1 MNPENPAGAL
11 LRAEKSA
18 SNGDSAGKFPDPAA
32 GIAVTPESVPEVL
45 LRAENLLVRRGGVTV
60 LDIPVLDVFSGQVL
74 ALIGPNGAGKS
85 TLLLTLAGLL
95 KPARGTLLFRGQR
108 IGNGGFDY
116 RRHIAM
122 VFQEPLLF
130 DATVFENV
138 AAGLKIRGM
147 GREEIGRMVP
157 AYLERFGVAHLAKR
171 SARKLSGGEAQRTSL
186 ARAFVTKPEI
196 VFLDEPFSS
205 LDPPTREALTGDLER
220 ILRETRT
227 TAVASTHDQT
237 EALRLGDRLAVVN
250 GGRIIQI
257 GPAAEVMNRPADA
270 FVASFVGVETVLPGR
285 VERISDGVFTAVVE
299 GGQIEAVG
307 HVRIGEEVLCCIR
320 PEHVTLS
327 TKVPPSGTSAR
338 NVFPGTIRTITPL
351 GLFHR
356 VRVDCGFDLVAY
368 VTRQSLDEL
377 QLQEGKGVAASFKAT
392 AVHVIPRRGLPQGQ
406 HFPSIA

>member
-1 MNPENPAGAL
+1 MNPAGDPNIL
-11 LRAEKSA
+11 LQA
-18 SNGDSAGKFPDPAA
+18 GD
-32 GIAVTPESVPEVL
+32 
-45 LRAENLLVRRGGVTV
+45 LLVRRGGVTV

-95 KPARGTLLFRGQR
+95 KPARGSLLFRGEK

-138 AAGLKIRGM
+138 ATGLKIRGV
-147 GREEIGRMVP
+147 GRTEIGRTVP
-157 AYLERFGVAHLAKR
+157 EYLERFGVGHLAKR

-186 ARAFVTKPEI
+186 ARAFVTKPEV

-220 ILRETRT
+220 ILRETHT

-250 GGRIIQI
+250 GGRIAQI
-257 GPAAEVMNRPADA
+257 GPVAEVINRPVDG

-285 VERISDGVFTAVVE
+285 VIEISDGVFVAAVE
-299 GGQIEAVG
+299 GGEIQAVG
-307 HVRIGEEVLCCIR
+307 HVRTGDGVLCCIR

-327 TKVPPSGTSAR
+327 TNTLFSASSAR
-338 NVFPGTIRTITPL
+338 NVFSGTIRKITPL

-356 VRVDCGFDLVAY
+356 VHLSCGFDLVAY
-368 VTRQSLDEL
+368 VTRQSLETL
-377 QLQEGKGVAASFKAT
+377 SLEEGKSVIASFKAT
-392 AVHVIPRRGLPQGQ
+392 AVHVIPRPL
-406 HFPSIA
+406 

>member
-1 MNPENPAGAL
+1 MNLASDPDIL
-11 LRAEKSA
+11 LQAE
-18 SNGDSAGKFPDPAA
+18 D
-32 GIAVTPESVPEVL
+32 
-45 LRAENLLVRRGGVTV
+45 LLVRRGGVTV
-60 LDIPVLDVFSGQVL
+60 LDIPALDVFSGQVL

-95 KPARGTLLFRGQR
+95 KPARGSLLFRGKR

-147 GREEIGRMVP
+147 GRTEIGRTVP
-157 AYLERFGVAHLAKR
+157 EYLERFGVGHLAKR

-186 ARAFVTKPEI
+186 ARAFVTKPKI
-196 VFLDEPFSS
+196 IFLDEPFSS

-220 ILRETRT
+220 ILRETHT
-227 TAVASTHDQT
+227 TTMASTHDQT
-237 EALRLGDRLAVVN
+237 EALRLGDRLAVVK
-250 GGRIIQI
+250 GGRIAQI
-257 GPAAEVMNRPADA
+257 GPAAEVMNRPADE

-285 VERISDGVFTAVVE
+285 VARISDGAFTAAVE
-299 GGQIEAVG
+299 GGEIEAVG
-307 HVRIGEEVLCCIR
+307 DVRIGEQLLCCIR

-327 TKVPPSGTSAR
+327 ANVSPSGTSAR

-356 VRVDCGFDLVAY
+356 VRVNCGFDLVAY
-368 VTRQSLDEL
+368 VTRQSLEEL
-377 QLQEGKGVAASFKAT
+377 LLQEGKSVTASFKAT
-392 AVHVIPRRGLPQGQ
+392 AVHVIRRGALPPG
-406 HFPSIA
+406 

>member
-1 MNPENPAGAL
+1 MNP
-11 LRAEKSA
+11 SI
-18 SNGDSAGKFPDPAA
+18 DPN
-32 GIAVTPESVPEVL
+32 VL
-45 LRAENLLVRRGGVTV
+45 LQAEDLLVRRGGVTV
-60 LDIPVLDVFSGQVL
+60 LEIPALSVFSGQVL

-95 KPARGTLLFRGQR
+95 KPARGTLLFRGER

-130 DATVFENV
+130 DTTVFENV
-138 AAGLKIRGM
+138 AAGLKIRGR
-147 GREEIGRMVP
+147 GRAEIERTVP
-157 AYLERFGVAHLAKR
+157 GYLERFGVGHLAKR

-196 VFLDEPFSS
+196 VFLDEPFSA
-205 LDPPTREALTGDLER
+205 LDPPTREALTNDLER
-220 ILRETRT
+220 ILRETHT
-227 TAVASTHDQT
+227 TAVTTTHDQT

-250 GGRIIQI
+250 GGRIAQI
-257 GPAAEVMNRPADA
+257 GPAAEVMNRPADE

-285 VERISDGVFTAVVE
+285 VIKISDGSFTAAVE
-299 GGQIEAVG
+299 GGEIEAVG
-307 HVRIGEEVLCCIR
+307 HVRMGDEVLCCIR

-327 TKVPPSGTSAR
+327 VNLQPPGTSAR

-356 VRVDCGFDLVAY
+356 VRVDCGFELAAY
-368 VTRQSLDEL
+368 VTGQSLDEL
-377 QLQEGKGVAASFKAT
+377 MLAVGKNVTASFKAT
-392 AVHVIPRRGLPQGQ
+392 AVHVIPRQRSSPAWPNQK
-406 HFPSIA
+406 PP

>member
-1 MNPENPAGAL
+1 MNPAGNAH
-11 LRAEKSA
+11 
-18 SNGDSAGKFPDPAA
+18 
-32 GIAVTPESVPEVL
+32 VL
-45 LRAENLLVRRGGVTV
+45 LQAEDLLVHRGGVTV
-60 LDIPVLDVFSGQVL
+60 LDIPTLDVFSGQVL

-95 KPARGTLLFRGQR
+95 KPARGRLLFRGER

-138 AAGLKIRGM
+138 AAGLKIRGV
-147 GREEIGRMVP
+147 GRAEIGRTVP
-157 AYLERFGVAHLAKR
+157 EYLERFGVGHLAKR

-205 LDPPTREALTGDLER
+205 LDTPTRDALIGDLER
-220 ILRETRT
+220 ILRETHT

-237 EALRLGDRLAVVN
+237 EALRLADRMAVMN
-250 GGRIIQI
+250 GGTIAQI
-257 GPAAEVMNRPADA
+257 GPVAEVINRPADE
-270 FVASFVGVETVLPGR
+270 FVASFVGVETVLPGH
-285 VERISDGVFTAVVE
+285 VLRISDGVFTAAVE
-299 GGQIEAVG
+299 GGEIEAVG
-307 HVRIGEEVLCCIR
+307 DVQAGEKVLCCIR

-327 TKVPPSGTSAR
+327 TNTSFSETSAR
-338 NVFPGTIRTITPL
+338 NVFSGTIRKITPL

-356 VRVDCGFDLVAY
+356 IYLNCGFDLVAY
-368 VTRQSLDEL
+368 VTRQSLEEL
-377 QLQEGKGVAASFKAT
+377 LLQEGKSVTASFKAT
-392 AVHVIPRRGLPQGQ
+392 AVHVIRRGALPPG
-406 HFPSIA
+406 

>member
-1 MNPENPAGAL
+1 MKPADKPSILLKAEELQVKRGGAL
-11 LRAEKSA
+11 
-18 SNGDSAGKFPDPAA
+18 
-32 GIAVTPESVPEVL
+32 
-45 LRAENLLVRRGGVTV
+45 V
-60 LDIPVLDVFSGQVL
+60 LDIPDLEIIAGQVL

-95 KPARGTLLFRGQR
+95 KPARGSILFLGER

-130 DATVFENV
+130 DTTVFENV
-138 AAGLKIRGM
+138 ATGLKIRGV
-147 GREEIGRMVP
+147 GRAEIGRTVP
-157 AYLERFGVAHLAKR
+157 EYLERFGIGHLAKR

-237 EALRLGDRLAVVN
+237 EAIRLGDRLAVVN
-250 GGRIIQI
+250 GGRIAQI
-257 GPAAEVMNRPADA
+257 GPAAEVMNRPANE
-270 FVASFVGVETVLPGR
+270 FVASFVGVETVLPGYVLR
-285 VERISDGVFTAVVE
+285 SSDGVFVAAVE
-299 GGQIEAVG
+299 GGEIQAVG
-307 HVRIGEEVLCCIR
+307 HLRPGERVLCCIR

-327 TKVPPSGTSAR
+327 TNTPPPGTSAR
-338 NVFPGTIRTITPL
+338 NAFPGTIRKITPL

-356 VRVDCGFDLVAY
+356 VCVDCGFDLVAY

-377 QLQEGKGVAASFKAT
+377 LLEEGKTVTASFKAT
-392 AVHVIPRRGLPQGQ
+392 AVHVIPRGALPSG
-406 HFPSIA
+406 

>member
-1 MNPENPAGAL
+1 MNPAGNPNIL
-11 LRAEKSA
+11 LKAE
-18 SNGDSAGKFPDPAA
+18 D
-32 GIAVTPESVPEVL
+32 
-45 LRAENLLVRRGGVTV
+45 LLVRRGGVTV
-60 LDIPVLDVFSGQVL
+60 LDIPDLGVFSGQIL

-85 TLLLTLAGLL
+85 TLLLTLARLL
-95 KPARGTLLFRGQR
+95 KTSRGRFFF
-108 IGNGGFDY
+108 NGLEIDAGRNGVDY
-116 RRHIAM
+116 RRRVAM

-130 DATVFENV
+130 DTTVFDNV
-138 AAGLKIRGM
+138 AAGLRIRGAK
-147 GREEIGRMVP
+147 REEIERVVTE
-157 AYLERFGVAHLAKR
+157 YLDLFGIAHLAKR

-250 GGRIIQI
+250 EGKIVQI
-257 GPAAEVMNRPADA
+257 GPVAEVMNRPANE
-270 FVASFVGVETVLPGR
+270 FVASFVGVETVLPGCVLR
-285 VERISDGVFTAVVE
+285 SSDGVFTAAVE
-299 GGQIEAVG
+299 GGEIQAVG
-307 HVRIGEEVLCCIR
+307 HVRPGERVLCGIR

-327 TKVPPSGTSAR
+327 TNTPPPGTSAR
-338 NVFPGTIRTITPL
+338 NAFPGMIRKITPL

-377 QLQEGKGVAASFKAT
+377 GLEEGKTVTASFKAT
-392 AVHVIPRRGLPQGQ
+392 AVHVIPRGALPPG
-406 HFPSIA
+406 

>member
-1 MNPENPAGAL
+1 MNPAG
-11 LRAEKSA
+11 
-18 SNGDSAGKFPDPAA
+18 NPD
-32 GIAVTPESVPEVL
+32 VL
-45 LRAENLLVRRGGVTV
+45 LHAEDLLVRRGGVTV
-60 LDIPVLDVFSGQVL
+60 LDIPALNVFSGQVL

-95 KPARGTLLFRGQR
+95 KPARGKLLFRGKR

-130 DATVFENV
+130 DTTVFENV
-138 AAGLKIRGM
+138 AAGLKIRGV
-147 GREEIGRMVP
+147 GREEIGRTVP
-157 AYLERFGVAHLAKR
+157 EYLERFGVGHLAKR

-220 ILRETRT
+220 ILRETHT

-237 EALRLGDRLAVVN
+237 EALRLGDVLAVVN
-250 GGRIIQI
+250 EGQIAQI
-257 GPAAEVMNRPADA
+257 GPAAEVMNRPADE

-285 VERISDGVFTAVVE
+285 VVRISDGVFSAAVE
-299 GGQIEAVG
+299 GGEIEAVG
-307 HVRIGEEVLCCIR
+307 HVRMGEEVLCCIR

-327 TKVPPSGTSAR
+327 VNAPPPGTSAR
-338 NVFPGTIRTITPL
+338 NVFSGTIRTITPL
-351 GLFHR
+351 GLFQR
-356 VRVDCGFDLVAY
+356 VRVDCGFELVAY
-368 VTRQSLDEL
+368 VTRQSLEEL
-377 QLQEGKGVAASFKAT
+377 SLTEGKSVTASFKAT
-392 AVHVIPRRGLPQGQ
+392 AVHVIPRGTL
-406 HFPSIA
+406 A